1 MSRTTKS
8 ATEFARAA
16 LTAGRACL
24 PDYSSPFSPR
34 KFTQPQLFAC
44 LALRQFWRTDYR
56 GTAVR
61 LSEWSDI
68 RRVLKLP
75 EDPDRV
81 PDFTTLIK
89 AERRLLKKRTSLR
102 CWITPSVVRANSDC

>member
-8 ATEFARAA
+8 ATEFAKEA
-16 LTAGRACL
+16 LAAGRAVL

-56 GTAVR
+56 GTEVR
-61 LSEWSDI
+61 LGEWSDI
-68 RRVLKLP
+68 RHVLELK
-75 EDPDRV
+75 DDRV
-81 PDFTTLIK
+81 PDFSTLIK
-89 AERRLLKKRTSLR
+89 AEGRLLKSYKSLR
-102 CWITPSVVRANSDC
+102 CWITPSSVAASCHC

>member
-8 ATEFARAA
+8 ATEFAREALAA
-16 LTAGRACL
+16 GQAAL

-44 LALRQFWRTDYR
+44 LALRQFWKTDYR

-61 LSEWSDI
+61 LGEWSDV
-68 RRVLKLP
+68 RAVLGL
-75 EDPDRV
+75 EGGRV

-89 AERRLLKKRTSLR
+89 AERRLLKSRTPPR
-102 CWITPSVVRANSDC
+102 CWTTR

>member
-8 ATEFARAA
+8 ATEFATEALLAGKAA
-16 LTAGRACL
+16 L

-44 LALRQFWRTDYR
+44 LALRQFWKTDYR
-56 GTAVR
+56 GTEVR
-61 LSEWSDI
+61 LGEWSDV
-68 RRVLKLP
+68 RAVLGLADDK
-75 EDPDRV
+75 V

-89 AERRLLKKRTSLR
+89 AERRLLKSRPSGR
-102 CWITPSVVRANSDC
+102 CWITPSRGRVS

>member
-8 ATEFARAA
+8 ATEFAREALRAGQAA
-16 LTAGRACL
+16 L

-44 LALRQFWRTDYR
+44 LALRQFWKTDYR
-56 GTAVR
+56 GTEVR
-61 LSEWSDI
+61 LGEWSDV
-68 RRVLKLP
+68 RAVLGLAAGK
-75 EDPDRV
+75 V

-89 AERRLLKKRTSLR
+89 AERRLLKSLTSPP
-102 CWITPSVVRANSDC
+102 CWTTPSSGPAS

>member
-8 ATEFARAA
+8 ATEFAGHA
-16 LTAGRACL
+16 LEAGRAAL

-44 LALRQFWRTDYR
+44 LALRQFWKTDYR

-61 LSEWSDI
+61 LAEWSDV
-68 RRVLKLP
+68 RRVLGLR
-75 EDPDRV
+75 DDRV

-89 AERRLLKKRTSLR
+89 AERRLLKTRRSSV
-102 CWITPSVVRANSDC
+102 CWTTRSRGRGRSS

>member
-8 ATEFARAA
+8 ATEFAKEA
-16 LTAGRACL
+16 LAAGRAAL

-56 GTAVR
+56 GTEVR
-61 LSEWSDI
+61 LGEWSDV
-68 RRVLKLP
+68 RDVLGLEQNK
-75 EDPDRV
+75 V

-89 AERRLLKKRTSLR
+89 VERRLLKSATSPR
-102 CWITPSVVRANSDC
+102 CSTTRSRGRAS

>member
-8 ATEFARAA
+8 ATEFAKEA
-16 LTAGRACL
+16 LLAGRAAL

-44 LALRQFWRTDYR
+44 LALRQFWKTDYR
-56 GTAVR
+56 GTEVR
-61 LSEWSDI
+61 LGEWSDV
-68 RRVLKLP
+68 RAVLGLDGGK
-75 EDPDRV
+75 V

-89 AERRLLKKRTSLR
+89 AERRLLKSAASPR
-102 CWITPSVVRANSDC
+102 CWTTRSRGRAS